1 MGSDVAS
8 ERRVKSGRVTAAM
21 VAERAGVSTATV
33 SLVVSGKA
41 QGRVSPKNAEKV
53 LAAVAELGYFVD
65 SAASSLSKGYSPLV
79 LLIATDVAN
88 PFYAELITA
97 ARQALGPSY
106 ELLLSVSDPG
116 GRTDPD
122 ALRRLLALRPAGLLL
137 DAPDERLLT
146 ALPDR
151 APAVLLDAPEVG
163 TDLPA
168 VNLDVAHGARQLAEH
183 LAAAGH
189 RRVAYLDSTVEASTF
204 RVRREAF
211 VRSAA
216 ELGLAAGPPLEARS
230 LTDIGSAA
238 DAFRAAWPLWSAE
251 GVTAVACATDTHAYG
266 LMHGARATDVRIPQD
281 LAVAGFDDLP
291 YSRSS
296 NPSLTSVHLPA
307 GPLGR
312 RAGEQLLALIEGRPL
327 EQRQIVLDSYLVA
340 RESTAARAAGGKV
353 TAWS

>member
-1 MGSDVAS
+1 MGTKGAAG
-8 ERRVKSGRVTAAM
+8 RRGGGSRVTAAM

-41 QGRVSPKNAEKV
+41 QGRVSASNVEKV
-53 LAAVAELGYFVD
+53 LGAVAELGYFVD
-65 SAASSLSKGYSPLV
+65 SAASTLSKGYSPIV

-97 ARQALGPSY
+97 ARKALGPGL
-106 ELLLSVSDPG
+106 ELLLSVTDPG
-116 GRTDPD
+116 GRTDID

-137 DAPDERLLT
+137 DAPDERLLE
-146 ALPDR
+146 ALP
-151 APAVLLDAPEVG
+151 AGTPVVLLDAPDLES
-163 TDLPA
+163 TLPA

-189 RRVAYLDSTVEASTF
+189 RSVAYLDSTVEASTF

-211 VRSAA
+211 LSSARD
-216 ELGLAAGPPLEARS
+216 LGLEAGGRLVGRS
-230 LTDIGSAA
+230 LTDIGAAA
-238 DAFRAAWPLWSAE
+238 DAFLSTWPAWAAE
-251 GVTAVACATDTHAYG
+251 GVTAVVCATDTHAYG
-266 LMHGARATDVRIPQD
+266 VLHGARAADVRLPQD

-296 NPSLTSVHLPA
+296 SPALTSVHLPA

-312 RAGEQLLALIEGRPL
+312 WAGQQLLDLIEGRPL
-327 EQRQIVLDSYLVA
+327 EHEQIVLDSYLRV
-340 RESTAARAAGGKV
+340 REST
-353 TAWS
+353 TAS